1 MARLVPL
8 SDSLTRSGDSFH
20 VSTCHSMTY
29 PIKGP
34 DMLRICAMKTE
45 GHAAPPHLSQG
56 CVLEPVHR
64 VMELCY
70 FEPAGKV
77 MDYS

>member
-1 MARLVPL
+1 
-8 SDSLTRSGDSFH
+8 
-20 VSTCHSMTY
+20 MTY

>member
-34 DMLRICAMKTE
+34 DVLRICAMKTE
-45 GHAAPPHLSQG
+45 GHAAPPTYHKVACLSQFI
-56 CVLEPVHR
+56 VLWNFATSSRQV
-64 VMELCY
+64 
-70 FEPAGKV
+70 K
-77 MDYS
+77 